1 MSSLSSNEETPA
13 PLTVDTPPVPQ
24 EVDLNALPPG
34 EEAAAV
40 PSEAELPAEV
50 DTSVVAGEVDTNT
63 VPAEGDAASAPPP
76 VTEGDAGEVPHSP
89 HPEGEMPLEAQP
101 IDPAVVEGGK
111 EKEEE
116 EEDEEPSFPTHPH
129 LPPPS
134 PASRFGETRIAKIAV
149 VVDAAVCFGWLL
161 VRLSL
166 RSVVSFSSGLL
177 MMRSPQR
184 MGLIYS
190 QSFLS
195 PPPLQMAERKR
206 KANPVEPRVIDED
219 LLLAGIEDSDII
231 SAMHKREEAS
241 VVEDNPL
248 FIGGESRTFFL
259 SVYFEVTGDDSETGQ
274 AAPLEHTSP
283 PVVTPEVFPRV
294 KKMRLSFSGISHI
307 SNLATLQ
314 NLEVL
319 YLDNNFIDKI
329 SNLECLPNLLW
340 LDLSFNQI
348 TKIEGLEKV
357 PKLQDLSL
365 FDNLIAEISGLD
377 GCPELTVLSLG
388 RNRIRELRHIE
399 YLRKFKK
406 LRCLCLSGNPMC
418 DSISY
423 RQHVYAYL
431 GQAGQLKYLDYMLVD
446 HSEALAAVETYH
458 VDELAELRERE
469 VGSNQKADRDK
480 RKKEQME
487 ILKESFLDSTA
498 ELLDELFTGEEETE
512 GFCVRI
518 LHGYPVLKEDFK
530 DKVAELIKTLRK
542 EVLEKNS
549 VRTKMMFH
557 FRRAATEGIA
567 ESEGEANNLLGSYL
581 KDLKK
586 IFEECDEVDNIDQL
600 ERCENRLLELGT
612 TDLEILGKKLMMLE
626 ISLQESL
633 QEAIDYFEI
642 AVQDV
647 VRAMSDKGSDFY
659 RALEEL
665 EKVCCELRRSM
676 FPRSLNWTVRPF
688 IKICSKLPRQNSS
701 RSPRELTPSWL
712 QRDRS
717 ETMVLIGKG
726 TLRAIV
732 VQCVWAKPN
741 CVS

>member
-1 MSSLSSNEETPA
+1 
-13 PLTVDTPPVPQ
+13 
-24 EVDLNALPPG
+24 
-34 EEAAAV
+34 
-40 PSEAELPAEV
+40 
-50 DTSVVAGEVDTNT
+50 
-63 VPAEGDAASAPPP
+63 
-76 VTEGDAGEVPHSP
+76 
-89 HPEGEMPLEAQP
+89 
-101 IDPAVVEGGK
+101 
-111 EKEEE
+111 
-116 EEDEEPSFPTHPH
+116 
-129 LPPPS
+129 
-134 PASRFGETRIAKIAV
+134 
-149 VVDAAVCFGWLL
+149 
-161 VRLSL
+161 
-166 RSVVSFSSGLL
+166 
-177 MMRSPQR
+177 
-184 MGLIYS
+184 
-190 QSFLS
+190 
-195 PPPLQMAERKR
+195 
-206 KANPVEPRVIDED
+206 
-219 LLLAGIEDSDII
+219 
-231 SAMHKREEAS
+231 
-241 VVEDNPL
+241 
-248 FIGGESRTFFL
+248 
-259 SVYFEVTGDDSETGQ
+259 
-274 AAPLEHTSP
+274 
-283 PVVTPEVFPRV
+283 
-294 KKMRLSFSGISHI
+294 
-307 SNLATLQ
+307 
-314 NLEVL
+314 
-319 YLDNNFIDKI
+319 
-329 SNLECLPNLLW
+329 
-340 LDLSFNQI
+340 
-348 TKIEGLEKV
+348 
-357 PKLQDLSL
+357 
-365 FDNLIAEISGLD
+365 
-377 GCPELTVLSLG
+377 VLSLG

-586 IFEECDEVDNIDQL
+586 IFEECDEVDNMDQL

-665 EKVCCELRRSM
+665 EKTFYQDLLEAASSELES
-676 FPRSLNWTVRPF
+676 FAAGTHPVLASEGSLGDDGSYREGN
-688 IKICSKLPRQNSS
+688 
-701 RSPRELTPSWL
+701 SPRDSVAGRRITVEIPGMQFVAESAKIEALSNKEDMMTACANLNEHHVTVIQNRDDQMQAQISGWSHSYFHDL
-712 QRDRS
+712 REKYYRRNRQRITDIR
-717 ETMVLIGKG
+717 
-726 TLRAIV
+726 
-732 VQCVWAKPN
+732 
-741 CVS
+741 